1 MKTVGELK
9 KFLENIPNDT
19 HLVIF
24 RSDMEKRGFMGDVLF
39 SEEKMS
45 KTRLT
50 AYDAFDYTTYEYET
64 FVMDKNG
71 EPCLMIT

>member
-39 SEEKMS
+39 LK
-45 KTRLT
+45 K
-50 AYDAFDYTTYEYET
+50 
-64 FVMDKNG
+64 K
-71 EPCLMIT
+71 